1 MLAGIL
7 QIRSP
12 SGSNGGYILKIKPD
26 VKKQPALLQAVKGID
41 GSDYYTLKYNL
52 SFLCLAFTV
61 GDGNAQVHAEI
72 IVVVLSAGR
81 GLHGYFVLIGKECHQ
96 CLGHVSASF
105 IIIQSKGDSFDIG
118 VLRQIACQ
126 GKGQGAF
133 L

>member
-12 SGSNGGYILKIKPD
+12 SWSNGWHIPKINPD
-26 VKKQPALLQAVKGID
+26 IKKQPALLQAVKGIV
-41 GSDYYTLKYNL
+41 GSDYYTLDYYNLKYNL

-61 GDGNAQVHAEI
+61 GNGNAKFRTEI

-96 CLGHVSASF
+96 CLGHVAASF
-105 IIIQSKGDSFDIG
+105 VIIQAKGDAFDIG
-118 VLRQIACQ
+118 VL
-126 GKGQGAF
+126 
-133 L
+133 

>member
-52 SFLCLAFTV
+52 SFLCFAFSM
-61 GDGNAQVHAEI
+61 GNGNTQFHAEV
-72 IVVVLSAGR
+72 IVVVLTR
-81 GLHGYFVLIGKECHQ
+81 GWGLDGYFIFVG
-96 CLGHVSASF
+96 
-105 IIIQSKGDSFDIG
+105 
-118 VLRQIACQ
+118 
-126 GKGQGAF
+126 
-133 L
+133 

>member
-61 GDGNAQVHAEI
+61 GDGNAQLHAEI
-72 IVVVLSAGR
+72 IVVVLATGR
-81 GLHGYFVLIGKECHQ
+81 RLDGYFIFIGKECHQ
-96 CLGHVSASF
+96 CLSHVSASF
-105 IIIQSKGDSFDIG
+105 IIIQAKGDLLDIG
-118 VLRQIACQ
+118 VL
-126 GKGQGAF
+126 
-133 L
+133 